1 MQRETFLESA
11 GDQYYERN
19 RRTVEN
25 VAHVTIDALRPLGV
39 KPKKVLEIG
48 CSAGHRLEE
57 LQRQYGAECW
67 GIDPSKKAV
76 DAGIARNPSLHLT
89 VGTAD
94 RLAFEDKAFD
104 FVIFGHC
111 LCLCDPEDFFRIA
124 AEADRVLQDGG
135 FLVIAEFVVPSP
147 YKNPF
152 RHNPGV
158 YAYKMDFTKMFL
170 WHPGYRMI
178 SRTYW
183 EHAHPFSFA
192 VDEAVGF
199 DLLIKDRA
207 SAFPDNPV
215 KRND

>member
-1 MQRETFLESA
+1 MQRDAFLESA

-19 RRTVEN
+19 RDSFSN
-25 VAHVTIDALRPLGV
+25 IAHVTADALRPLGV
-39 KPKKVLEIG
+39 KPRRILEIG

-57 LQRQYGAECW
+57 LQRKFGAECW

-76 DAGIARNPSLHLT
+76 DAGMARAPSLHLS

-94 RLAFEDKAFD
+94 KLAFDNGAFD
-104 FVIFGHC
+104 LVIFGHC

-124 AEADRVLQDGG
+124 QEADRVLQDRG
-135 FLVIAEFVVPSP
+135 FVVVVEFVVPSP

-158 YAYKMDFTKMFL
+158 FAYKMDYTKMFL
-170 WHPGYRMI
+170 WHPSYRLI
-178 SRTYW
+178 SRNYW
-183 EHAHPFSFA
+183 EHSQPFTFA

-199 DLLIKDRA
+199 DVLIKDRA

-215 KRND
+215 KS